1 MQERS
6 RGGAAAVFILLL
18 ALAVSVGDTAVF
30 VRAGHGDM
38 SLDSLSAA
46 WNQCWGCVAFL
57 VGAPLIVGV
66 ICVALVPFA
75 QDRRRPTEAA
85 EPAAPPI
92 PSTDAAL
99 RLLALLQHEGRLID
113 FLEEDIAGYS
123 DAQVGAAVRSIHE
136 GCRKVL
142 RERIT
147 LQRVIDREDGAS
159 VDVPAGFDPAAIRI
173 TGNVAG
179 TPPFRGTLQHAGW
192 RAAKAA
198 LPESTS
204 DATILA
210 PAEVEIA

>member
-6 RGGAAAVFILLL
+6 RGGMAAFLILLL
-18 ALAVSVGDTAVF
+18 AVAVAAADTAVF

-66 ICVALVPFA
+66 LCVALIPLATGGGRAPVAP
-75 QDRRRPTEAA
+75 RSAA
-85 EPAAPPI
+85 PAASSPD
-92 PSTDAAL
+92 TAL

-113 FLEEDIAGYS
+113 FLEEDIGGYS

-147 LQRVIDREDGAS
+147 LRRVVEKEDGA
-159 VDVPAGFDPAAIRI
+159 VIDVPVGFDPAAIRV
-173 TGNVAG
+173 TGNVTG
-179 TPPFRGTLQHAGW
+179 VPPFRGTLQHAGW
-192 RAAKAA
+192 RAATVNV
-198 LPESTS
+198 PESTT
-204 DATILA
+204 DPTILA
-210 PAEVEIA
+210 PAEVEIV